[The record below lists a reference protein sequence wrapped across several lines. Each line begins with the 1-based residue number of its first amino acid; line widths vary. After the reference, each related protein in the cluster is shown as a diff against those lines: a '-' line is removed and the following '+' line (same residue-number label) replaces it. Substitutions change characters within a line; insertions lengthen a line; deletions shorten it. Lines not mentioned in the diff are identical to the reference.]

1 MKKME
6 KLISIIMI
14 VTVLI
19 SMSVNFPLALTD
31 PIEIAGDDSTD
42 VTGITGIGNQIVT
55 IVSTVG
61 SVASVIVLVIL
72 GLKYMMGS
80 AEEKAEY
87 KKTLMPYVIG
97 AALVFAASSIA
108 SIIFNFTSQ
117 LGGGATSELVK
128 VMVAMVK

>member
-1 MKKME
+1 MKKTI
-6 KLISIIMI
+6 KVLMI
-14 VTVLI
+14 VIALITIFATV
-19 SMSVNFPLALTD
+19 SSAASSGVD
-31 PIEIAGDDSTD
+31 PSGYIGNSSYDTKSIGT
-42 VTGITGIGNQIVT
+42 IGNQIIK

-87 KKTLMPYVIG
+87 KKTLMPYLIG

-108 SIIFNFTSQ
+108 TIVYNFTTN
-117 LGGGATSELVK
+117 LG
-128 VMVAMVK
+128 